1 MSNLLVEIGNTA
13 LKAAWSEKMT
23 LGKTFRYQGEKVQD
37 FILSLTEK
45 EKPEVMVISSVYKIS
60 DKDAG
65 IFENQCAHLIILDSV
80 HTDILKENKLSLQD
94 FLLSVGLK
102 FDDSTMLPVVLLENV
117 DLQTLNFTN
126 ETIAKEIY

>member
-1 MSNLLVEIGNTA
+1 M
-13 LKAAWSEKMT
+13 KHFAANYVFD
-23 LGKTFRYQGEKVQD
+23 GRN
-37 FILSLTEK
+37 FIKNCRLSFDDNGHLISVGTENSGIEEK
-45 EKPEVMVISSVYKIS
+45 ERMIFHN
-60 DKDAG
+60 G
-65 IFENQCAHLIILDSV
+65 IICPHFD
-80 HTDILKENKLSLQD
+80 TDILKENKLSLQD